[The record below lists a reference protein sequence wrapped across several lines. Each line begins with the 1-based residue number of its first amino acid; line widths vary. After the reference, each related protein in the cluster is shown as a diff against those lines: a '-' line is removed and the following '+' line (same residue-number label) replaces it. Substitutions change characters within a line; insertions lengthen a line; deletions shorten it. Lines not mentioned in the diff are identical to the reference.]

1 MFNRSLRKRIQADAL
16 FIEHQRS
23 NLQFLQAANNRLIMK
38 HNDLKRRAVEASKV
52 TTSKKVRA
60 LLEEAE

>member
-1 MFNRSLRKRIQADAL
+1 MFNRSLRKRIQADVL

-38 HNDLKRRAVEASKV
+38 HNDLKRRVAEALTV

-60 LLEEAE
+60 ILEDEA